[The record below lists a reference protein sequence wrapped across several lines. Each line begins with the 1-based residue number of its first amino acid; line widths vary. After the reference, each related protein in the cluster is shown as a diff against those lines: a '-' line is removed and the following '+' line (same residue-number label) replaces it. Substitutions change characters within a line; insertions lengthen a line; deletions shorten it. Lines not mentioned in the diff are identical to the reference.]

1 MENMHTEFQVLR
13 VENKK
18 QTNKQLQNNKDSVTQ
33 PSRVNLTQYCC
44 GTKIFNTWIVI
55 LASVQSSLKR
65 KSNFYT

>member
-33 PSRVNLTQYCC
+33 PSRVNLTQYVVELKYLTH
-44 GTKIFNTWIVI
+44 GLLF
-55 LASVQSSLKR
+55 LLQSSR
-65 KSNFYT
+65 A